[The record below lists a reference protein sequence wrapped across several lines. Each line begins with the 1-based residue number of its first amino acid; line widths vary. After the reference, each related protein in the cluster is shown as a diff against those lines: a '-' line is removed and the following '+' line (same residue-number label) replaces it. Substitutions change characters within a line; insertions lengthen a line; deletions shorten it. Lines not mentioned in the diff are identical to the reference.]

1 MALPCYNGDWEAD
14 WENGYQSKYV
24 IVRKGNRIEKNTQ
37 YRYYEEMAFKSPEI
51 RDIFFDKYQDLL
63 QTYYQNK

>member
-37 YRYYEEMAFKSPEI
+37 YRYYEEIAFKSPEN

-63 QTYYQNK
+63 QTY